1 MEPSESYFNRLP
13 KHVNDAAVQYEI
25 PCSCHRKDENGKA
38 QCEKQPL
45 MHFPN
50 VMDNTDGEQTRP
62 GNSGM
67 GKRDTHISDD
77 LTDEDHALFKGFVGS
92 NKSHRRKR
100 ALSNKR
106 NFTQENAT
114 DYCVEKLSKTD
125 IGKLCTTLG
134 VNVPEIVTSCAIDLE
149 VKIFSSGS
157 SPILPSL
164 YFLLY
169 LFFFSFSLFFFLSS
183 FYLSIRLS
191 YLCPSPSFVCRK
203 PINLDY
209 VIVYRQRTW
218 PSYIIIFLSYYKLC
232 TKLFCDDQ
240 TSHHFLILNCLWL

>member
-1 MEPSESYFNRLP
+1 MGPSASYFNRLP
-13 KHVNDAAVQYEI
+13 EPVNDTAVEYEI
-25 PCSCHRKDENGKA
+25 PCSCHRKDKNGKA
-38 QCEKQPL
+38 QCDKQLPVQ
-45 MHFPN
+45 FPN
-50 VMDNTDGEQTRP
+50 AMDNTLGELSLF
-62 GNSGM
+62 GNSDTV
-67 GKRDTHISDD
+67 KRDTHISDD
-77 LTDEDHALFKGFVGS
+77 LMDDDYTLFRGFVGS
-92 NKSHRRKR
+92 KKSHRRKR

-169 LFFFSFSLFFFLSS
+169 LFFFSFSLFFFGKVFSL
-183 FYLSIRLS
+183 
-191 YLCPSPSFVCRK
+191 LCSKVLTENGNNVPS
-203 PINLDY
+203 
-209 VIVYRQRTW
+209 
-218 PSYIIIFLSYYKLC
+218 
-232 TKLFCDDQ
+232 
-240 TSHHFLILNCLWL
+240 LWKSV